1 MARSFL
7 GKGLRYPVIID
18 RGGGVATSHLD
29 DLVRESILIIL
40 GTAPGERVMRP
51 YFGCEIHDL
60 LFAPNNI
67 NTAGLAAHYVVEA
80 LQKWEPRIEHVA
92 ADANPS
98 ADEPNKLLIDIRY
111 RVPLD
116 DGSWAW
122 LLPQQADGKRPV
134 IKPTPD
140 VLEHLAA
147 LERHHEPHE

>member
-18 RGGGVATSHLD
+18 RGGGVAASQLD

-111 RVPLD
+111 RVR
-116 DGSWAW
+116 GSNVTRN
-122 LLPQQADGKRPV
+122 LVYPFYLRRSDQ
-134 IKPTPD
+134 
-140 VLEHLAA
+140 E
-147 LERHHEPHE
+147 